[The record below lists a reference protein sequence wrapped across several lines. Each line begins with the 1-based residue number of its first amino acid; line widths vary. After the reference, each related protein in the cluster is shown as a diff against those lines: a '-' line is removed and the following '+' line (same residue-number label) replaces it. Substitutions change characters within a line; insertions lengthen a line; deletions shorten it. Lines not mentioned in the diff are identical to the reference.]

1 MTSLG
6 QPGKREIIK
15 CTKSDVH
22 ELAFDNLDN
31 VADLRICEHLQIVRQ
46 LVGQACGAKGAGAR
60 SLNLPVNSK
69 WKTRNICTNLALT
82 APYTCHLH
90 LQKSGLRS
98 RQRFQELQ
106 DLSPGKRLHDE
117 TFC

>member
-1 MTSLG
+1 MLT
-6 QPGKREIIK
+6 K
-15 CTKSDVH
+15 CDVE

-69 WKTRNICTNLALT
+69 WKKRKYFHKYGADCPIYLPFAPAKIWPPITSAISGTPRSLT
-82 APYTCHLH
+82 
-90 LQKSGLRS
+90 
-98 RQRFQELQ
+98 F
-106 DLSPGKRLHDE
+106 
-117 TFC
+117 